1 MRRNFKKRE
10 RRDYTTIAM
19 RDGLLGLDANGR
31 RLDVPNARI
40 RRKKKWMI
48 GWSQGK
54 STFEEP
60 LE

>member
-1 MRRNFKKRE
+1 
-10 RRDYTTIAM
+10 M
-19 RDGLLGLDANGR
+19 RDGPLGLDANGR